1 LTDAAERPS
10 PTLIDVL
17 RSTLLSLEQ
26 SREAKADDP
35 ALQEFKRS
43 LLRLIADLQL
53 RKETKSGIK
62 PKMPKDTPQ
71 KKPGTVLT
79 LIVKPGGKAAPG
91 T

>member
-1 LTDAAERPS
+1 MTDAAERPS
-10 PTLIDVL
+10 PTLIEVL
-17 RSTLLSLEQ
+17 RSTLLGLEQ
-26 SREAKADDP
+26 SREFNAEDP
-35 ALQEFKRS
+35 AHQEFKRS
-43 LLRLIADLQL
+43 IVRLIADLQL